1 MRRSSSQGP
10 ASSPVPVREG
20 PLVLV
25 ETDRAIPLVD
35 IDIVVRG
42 GSTNDPA
49 GREGLARLHAR
60 LLRRGTA
67 RRTLAN
73 GTVVPARTADALEE
87 AIESLGGAL
96 SLDVSSGAIRLHGS
110 VIRRNLEPF
119 FALLASLLTAPALRP
134 KDLAFVRREAQAELV
149 AQLDNDR
156 WLGAR
161 AFRHA
166 LFGAHPYG
174 RSATGTPRSLDAVTL
189 ADVRAQHETYVRA
202 DAVIVAFAGDVA
214 VDEAEALVA
223 THLADLPRGAPV
235 AAAIEDPASPR
246 GTHVVVVDKPDR
258 TQTQLFVGTLG
269 ARMGE
274 AAFYPLLV
282 ANTVFGGTFSAR
294 LTAEV
299 RSKRGWSYSAQSRV
313 YADRARDAW
322 SMYTHPS
329 IENARDCVALEL
341 ELMQAF
347 VEGGVRARELS
358 FAKSYLT
365 RSHAFDRDTAAK
377 RLEPHVEASLF
388 GLPLAFFVEY
398 VAQVSAVSLADASRA
413 VRSHLGGP
421 SGRGLDRVV
430 TILGPGA
437 QLERSLATLPGIAS
451 IRVVPHADVA
461 SL

>member
-1 MRRSSSQGP
+1 MRRPTSRGP
-10 ASSPVPVREG
+10 R
-20 PLVLV
+20 VLV
-25 ETDRAIPLVD
+25 ETDRTLPLVD
-35 IDIVVRG
+35 VDLVVCG
-42 GSTNDPA
+42 GSIHDPA

-60 LLRRGTA
+60 LLRRGTL
-67 RRTLAN
+67 RRVLPSGAI
-73 GTVVPARTADALEE
+73 VPARSADQLEE
-87 AIESLGGAL
+87 AIETLGGAL
-96 SLDVSSGAIRLHGS
+96 SLDVSSTAVRLHGS

-119 FALLASLLTAPALRP
+119 FALLASLLTTPALRP

-156 WLGAR
+156 WLAAR

-174 RSATGTPRSLDAVTL
+174 RSSTGTPRSLDAVTL
-189 ADVRAQHETYVRA
+189 ADIRAHHEAHVRA
-202 DAVIVAFAGDVA
+202 DAIVVALAGDVGE
-214 VDEAEALVA
+214 DEARALVDA
-223 THLADLPRGAPV
+223 QLADLPRGAPGV
-235 AAAIEDPASPR
+235 PSIPDPPMPR

-258 TQTQLFVGTLG
+258 TQTQLFLGTLG

-294 LTAEV
+294 LVAEV
-299 RSKRGWSYSAQSRV
+299 RSKRGWSYSAQSRL

-322 SMYTHPS
+322 SVYTHPS
-329 IENARDCVALEL
+329 VDNARDCVALEL
-341 ELMQAF
+341 ELMQRF
-347 VEGGVRARELS
+347 VEDGVRARELS
-358 FAKSYLT
+358 FAKSYLM

-388 GLPLAFFVEY
+388 GLPVSFFLDY
-398 VAQVSAVSLADASRA
+398 VAHVAAVSGSDASRA
-413 VRSHLGGP
+413 VRTHLGGP

-437 QLERSLATLPGIAS
+437 QLERSLAALPGIAS